1 MLTIILLFWKSTS
14 IFSDFAIVICGG
26 FCYTHHI
33 VFVRKTGGF
42 TMDENMMNQ
51 TPENERENPV
61 NTSSEPVFPDPVY
74 NDPVAK
80 AAQPSQEASKESVFP
95 DPVYQDPVKEQPKD
109 ADPVFPKQAQPEV
122 HTQQQQA
129 YTSDAFQ
136 TAQPTNGGA
145 GQTGSGGFAI
155 ASLVLG
161 IVSVVLFCASINIV
175 TAILAIVFGAIHM
188 VKGYQERRGMAI
200 AGLILG
206 IVSIVLYIIVL
217 AVGFSA
223 MGNMFDYG
231 MYY

>member
-1 MLTIILLFWKSTS
+1 
-14 IFSDFAIVICGG
+14 
-26 FCYTHHI
+26 
-33 VFVRKTGGF
+33 
-42 TMDENMMNQ
+42 MDENNMNQ
-51 TPENERENPV
+51 IPENERENPV

-80 AAQPSQEASKESVFP
+80 AAEAAQEAPKEPVFP
-95 DPVYQDPVKEQPKD
+95 DPVYQDPVKEQQKTSDPIF
-109 ADPVFPKQAQPEV
+109 ADPAKQAAEAD
-122 HTQQQQA
+122 TQKQA

-136 TAQPTNGGA
+136 TSQTTNVGG
-145 GQTGSGGFAI
+145 GQTGKPNGGESAGFAI

-161 IVSVVLFCASINIV
+161 IISVVIFCASINIV

-188 VKGYQERRGMAI
+188 VRGYQERRGMAV

-223 MGNMFDYG
+223 IGNVFDYG
-231 MYY
+231 YY